1 MNMVTAAP
9 SVSFWPSLM
18 IWARIVACRPPHPA
32 LPQPIAASGIVSGSC
47 ALKRITQHARSR
59 VALNRRHRIADLTAI
74 FSIQL
79 DHHVEFSAA
88 LLSKRFTASCDS
100 CRLCASL
107 NAAVVAI
114 IARANKSDPPLCLD
128 PVDHLVPIR
137 FRRNQNVGL
146 QHSRVTDRVDKPE

>member
-59 VALNRRHRIADLTAI
+59 VALNRRHR
-74 FSIQL
+74 SR
-79 DHHVEFSAA
+79 
-88 LLSKRFTASCDS
+88 KRPKR
-100 CRLCASL
+100 RLRG
-107 NAAVVAI
+107 I
-114 IARANKSDPPLCLD
+114 LCLACQT
-128 PVDHLVPIR
+128 PQMLPIKI
-137 FRRNQNVGL
+137 
-146 QHSRVTDRVDKPE
+146 SS